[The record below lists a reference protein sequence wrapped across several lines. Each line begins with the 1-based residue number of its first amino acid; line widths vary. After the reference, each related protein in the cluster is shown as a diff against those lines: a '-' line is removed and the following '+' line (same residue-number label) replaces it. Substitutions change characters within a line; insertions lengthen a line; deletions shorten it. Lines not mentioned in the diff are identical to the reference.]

1 DKIPRCHAE
10 DTSCVV
16 KVANFFVREFK
27 NGDKQLDI
35 PQLDPYIYNSPI
47 LISPS
52 AGGSFSLN
60 MEGRN
65 NKLSGLST
73 ETFKKAVGFTKDIKT
88 SKFEL
93 YGNVPKLILEG
104 DYKAT
109 GKFLGSDINGD
120 GKYKIEIEDVTGN
133 IKFKPSITKL
143 KMEKHL

>member
-1 DKIPRCHAE
+1 MFHGVSFQNLRRQFHSTFHILPADKIPRCHAE

-73 ETFKKAVGFTKDIKT
+73 ETFKKAV
-88 SKFEL
+88 
-93 YGNVPKLILEG
+93 
-104 DYKAT
+104 
-109 GKFLGSDINGD
+109 
-120 GKYKIEIEDVTGN
+120 
-133 IKFKPSITKL
+133 
-143 KMEKHL
+143 